1 MKKSTINDLM
11 KRPKGKTLVK
21 IIFDIDV
28 NGILNVKAEEKSD
41 NGKGQIV
48 NLVIK
53 NDEVNLSNVEM

>member
-1 MKKSTINDLM
+1 M

-28 NGILNVKAEEKSD
+28 IGILNVKAEEKSD

>member
-28 NGILNVKAEEKSD
+28 NGNLNVKAEEKSD